1 MDLIVRAEALG
12 DRDLPDR
19 LLRERLVALLGE
31 QLPFAGH
38 MFAMT
43 DPVTGVV
50 SSPHATVPMLP
61 WDELPGLIRH
71 RHLTTDRDAWTAH
84 LGRFGVTD
92 TAYATLADRYGQWG
106 WLELWHT
113 RGRYDARERALLDR
127 LAPVITRAVRSASAR
142 TFAADSPAGT
152 EPVPPGV
159 VVLGD
164 DLRVREQTDAAA
176 QALLRLLPP
185 TEPVPP
191 IPAAAYNAAGALV
204 GLEAGVREGE
214 PSSRVHL
221 GGNRWV
227 TVRAARL
234 GADIAVSIAPSTA
247 AERSDLFARAHGLS
261 PRETEVLGLVL
272 QGLATP
278 EVATRLV
285 VARTTAEDH
294 LKALLAKTGS
304 PSRQVMMARALGT

>member
-1 MDLIVRAEALG
+1 MDLLVRIEAACA
-12 DRDLPDR
+12 RDLPDR
-19 LLRERLVALLGE
+19 LLRERLVALLADRLSFG
-31 QLPFAGH
+31 GH
-38 MFAMT
+38 MFALT

-61 WDELPGLIRH
+61 WDRLPALIRH
-71 RHLTTDRDAWTAH
+71 RHLTPDRAAWNGYLAD
-84 LGRFGVTD
+84 LGVTD
-92 TAYATLADRYGQWG
+92 TAYLTFADRYGRWG

-113 RGRYDARERALLDR
+113 EGRYDDRDRALLAQ
-127 LAPVITRAVRSASAR
+127 LAPAITRGLRAASAR
-142 TFAADSPAGT
+142 TFAAAAGDLPAT
-152 EPVPPGV
+152 RPGI
-159 VVLGD
+159 VVLD
-164 DLRVREQTDAAA
+164 DGLRVKEQTDEAA

-191 IPAAAYNAAGALV
+191 VPAAAYNAAGALV
-204 GLEAGVREGE
+204 AVEAGVRQGD

-221 GGNRWV
+221 GDNRWV

-234 GADIAVSIAPSTA
+234 GADIAVSIAPSSA
-247 AERSDLFARAHGLS
+247 AERADVFARAHGLS
-261 PRETEVLGLVL
+261 PRETEVLGLAL
-272 QGLATP
+272 LGLATP
-278 EVATRLV
+278 EIAGRLV

>member
-1 MDLIVRAEALG
+1 MDLLVRAEALG

-19 LLRERLVALLGE
+19 LLRERLVALLAE
-31 QLPFAGH
+31 QLTFDGDL
-38 MFAMT
+38 FAMT

-61 WDELPGLIRH
+61 WEELPGLIRH
-71 RHLTTDRDAWTAH
+71 RHLTPDRAAWTTW
-84 LGRFGVTD
+84 LGRLGVTD
-92 TAYATLADRYGQWG
+92 TAYVALADRYGQWG
-106 WLELWHT
+106 WLELWRT
-113 RGRYDARERALLDR
+113 RGRYDAREHALLDR
-127 LAPVITRAVRSASAR
+127 LAPAMTRALRSASAR
-142 TFAADSPAGT
+142 TFAGDAAGD
-152 EPVPPGV
+152 PGYVPPGV

-185 TEPVPP
+185 TDPVPP

-204 GLEAGVREGE
+204 AVEAGVRQGE
-214 PSSRVHL
+214 PSARVHL

-247 AERSDLFARAHGLS
+247 TERADVFARAHGLS

-272 QGLATP
+272 VGLATP